1 MKPIIVPG
9 TESAIEPISVEEA
22 GDHLRAANDGGT
34 PPVYVEALLIASL
47 IKSARQACEEE
58 LELSLINRRL
68 EVSSDSFNARSVNE
82 HDRQHLPGA
91 YYGFNFYGYT
101 RTHKQYIE
109 LPYGP
114 VISVERVNYLDV
126 EGVDQVLDPVEYRIS
141 RFFPIPTLQP
151 KYGGYFPEARVDT
164 DSVRIQYNVGYPT
177 GDSPPI
183 LIPEPVRTAMLL
195 LIGHYYDNREA
206 STGKIKMLE
215 LPVGINFL
223 LGKYRQ
229 SLGL

>member
-151 KYGGYFPEARVDT
+151 KYGGY
-164 DSVRIQYNVGYPT
+164 PT